1 MPKKRWIPYIQMSG
15 AILLAGSSVV
25 AAKMLSARLP
35 VFLSQGM
42 SLLLAFPILLIYRR
56 RKRTKDTWT
65 PKNWLLIGLQA
76 LFGMVGFR
84 ICLFYGMRHISAA
97 AGGIILG
104 STPVVLALLS
114 CVFLKERP
122 SANRWLGVALALA
135 AVMSLQTFGAGTG
148 DRALLGGL
156 LLLMTVIGEAMLT
169 IFRKQM
175 DPGVSTASNVTFV
188 IAAALVFFLPFSIS
202 EAFRYD
208 WSLFGWAEAGL
219 VLYYGICVTALA
231 YLLWFSGIEET
242 PGHVAAVFTGVA
254 PVSSVLLAACFGE
267 PLQPIHGLSTLL
279 LLIGIW
285 VMARGHAGK
294 TKRLVAPTDH
304 QIKQE
309 AEA

>member
-1 MPKKRWIPYIQMSG
+1 MSKKRWISYIQMSG

-25 AAKMLSARLP
+25 AGKMLSARLP

-42 SLLLAFPILLIYRR
+42 SILLAVPIMLLYRR
-56 RKRTKDTWT
+56 YKRPKDQWT
-65 PKNWLLIGLQA
+65 RKNWILIGSQA

-84 ICLFYGMRHISAA
+84 ICLLYGMRHISAA
-97 AGGIILG
+97 AGGVILG
-104 STPVVLALLS
+104 STPAMLALLS

-122 SANRWLGVALALA
+122 SAGRWLGVALALA
-135 AVMSLQTFGAGTG
+135 AVMSLQTFGPEAG

-156 LLLMTVIGEAMLT
+156 LLLMTVIGEAMMT

-175 DPGVSTASNVTFV
+175 DPGVSIVSNVTFV
-188 IAAALVFFLPFSIS
+188 IIAAFIFFLPFSIS

-219 VLYYGICVTALA
+219 VLYYGLCVTALA
-231 YLLWFSGIEET
+231 YLLWFSGIEDT

-267 PLQPIHGLSTLL
+267 SLRPVHGLSTLL

-285 VMARGHAGK
+285 VMARDHGGNAGYAHSGIDSGEAK
-294 TKRLVAPTDH
+294 
-304 QIKQE
+304 E

>member
-1 MPKKRWIPYIQMSG
+1 MAKKKWISYIQMTG

-25 AAKMLSARLP
+25 AAKMLCTRLP

-42 SLLLAFPILLIYRR
+42 SLLLALPIMLIYRM
-56 RKRTKDTWT
+56 RKKPQDTWT
-65 PKNWLLIGLQA
+65 RKNRILIGLQA

-84 ICLFYGMRHISAA
+84 VCLLYGMRHISAA

-104 STPVVLALLS
+104 STPAVLGLLS
-114 CVFLKERP
+114 YVFLRERP
-122 SANRWLGVALALA
+122 SAKGWLGVLFAIA
-135 AVMSLQTFGAGTG
+135 AVMSLQTFGAETG

-156 LLLMTVIGEAMLT
+156 LLLLTVVGEALLT

-175 DPGVSTASNVTFV
+175 DPGVSIVSNVTFV
-188 IAAALVFFLPFSIS
+188 ILAAFVLFLPFSAY
-202 EAFRYD
+202 EAFQYD
-208 WSLFGWAEAGL
+208 WSLFGWAEAAL
-219 VLYYGICVTALA
+219 VLYYGVCVTALA
-231 YLLWFSGIEET
+231 YLLWFSGIEDT

-267 PLQPIHGLSTLL
+267 TLRPIHGLSTLL

-285 VMARGHAGK
+285 GMARDRGENKKHVSTGIDS
-294 TKRLVAPTDH
+294 RD
-304 QIKQE
+304 IGE

>member
-1 MPKKRWIPYIQMSG
+1 MHRKTISYIQMSG

-42 SLLLAFPILLIYRR
+42 SLTLVLPVMLLYRR
-56 RKRTKDTWT
+56 RKKPKDTWT
-65 PKNWLLIGLQA
+65 RKNAILIGLQA

-84 ICLFYGMRHISAA
+84 VCLFYGMRHISAA

-104 STPVVLALLS
+104 STPAVLALLS
-114 CVFLKERP
+114 YAFLGERP
-122 SANRWLGVALALA
+122 SAKGWLGVVFALA
-135 AVMSLQTFGAGTG
+135 AVMSLQTFGAETG

-156 LLLMTVIGEAMLT
+156 LLLLTVIGEAMLT

-175 DPGVSTASNVTFV
+175 DPGVSIISNVTLV
-188 IAAALVFFLPFSIS
+188 IAAAFVFFLPFSIS
-202 EAFRYD
+202 EAFTYD

-219 VLYYGICVTALA
+219 VLYYGLCVTALA
-231 YLLWFSGIEET
+231 YLLWFSGIEDT

-267 PLQPIHGLSTLL
+267 SLRPVHGIATLL

-285 VMARGHAGK
+285 VMSRHDRVTLPAGMD
-294 TKRLVAPTDH
+294 RESAG
-304 QIKQE
+304 
-309 AEA
+309 A